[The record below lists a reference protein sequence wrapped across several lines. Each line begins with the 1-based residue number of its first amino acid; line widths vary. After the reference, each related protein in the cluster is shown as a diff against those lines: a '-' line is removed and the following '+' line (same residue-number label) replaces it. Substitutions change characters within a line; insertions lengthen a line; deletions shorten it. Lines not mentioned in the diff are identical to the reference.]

1 MHLGGG
7 REEEAGYIIESH
19 ESEKLAL
26 STTEQPK
33 LYVGQCNPMQQFRQ
47 LVCMSEG
54 CEQAM
59 SRLEELKCILCSG
72 NLAEAG
78 KRRILHCSSNAITD
92 VYKVFKLLVR
102 PTFAPA
108 SDVSYV
114 CRRPCF
120 KTLQKLHNHATA
132 INSLLRQLGSPMLSA
147 WRQSTSAETQTA
159 SCAEVQ

>member
-1 MHLGGG
+1 MLSQHVPNSGQRIKSLVHFK
-7 REEEAGYIIESH
+7 SH
-19 ESEKLAL
+19 DNVSNCA
-26 STTEQPK
+26 
-33 LYVGQCNPMQQFRQ
+33 RI
-47 LVCMSEG
+47 LVVAMSEG

-59 SRLEELKCILCSG
+59 SRLEELKCVLCSG

-120 KTLQKLHNHATA
+120 KTLQKLQNHATA
-132 INSLLRQLGSPMLSA
+132 INSLLGQLGSPMLSA
-147 WRQSTSAETQTA
+147 WRLSTSAETQTV